1 MARAHATGGG
11 PQRYRAHMKK
21 PARSFTRHLRSNVV
35 GYVALFIALGGVA
48 YAGAKPL
55 LDVKGSVDSA
65 NLKAG
70 AVKGSDIAAGAIA
83 ESDLSGELQKGLGLD
98 VPAPANG
105 TYVGTGTA
113 TASGNDQPVTVTSVW
128 RSGAPVSARMTS
140 PSPICTSASF
150 TVIRPEGPIS
160 WFVYLDPRLAGITF
174 DYLAKN
180 AVMAEFGRNTTSDG
194 QQCRFN
200 DIVVSLQPTG

>member
-1 MARAHATGGG
+1 
-11 PQRYRAHMKK
+11 MKK
-21 PARSFTRHLRSNVV
+21 LARSFTRHLKSNVV

-70 AVKGSDIAAGAIA
+70 AVKGSDIAAGAIS
-83 ESDLSGELQKGLGLD
+83 EGDLSGELQKGLGLD

-113 TASGNDQPVTVTSVW
+113 TASGGSDQPVTVTSVW
-128 RSGAPVSARMTS
+128 RNGAPVSARMTS

-150 TVIRPEGPIS
+150 TAIRPEGPIS
-160 WFVYLDPRLAGITF
+160 WFVYLDPRLSGITF

-180 AVMAEFGRNTTSDG
+180 AVMAEFGLNTASDG
-194 QQCRFN
+194 QQCTFN
-200 DIVVSLQPTG
+200 NIVVSLQPTG